1 MSNPNISNITPT
13 ISLSLGQTVPLLLG
27 SIALEE
33 LALAHLLNAEAEK
46 VQFVLGTLAPTRTTF
61 SPATV
66 SLSNLFSLDT
76 SVQRTLRDV
85 IKKEMLL
92 EFKFEN
98 TLDLAAIVA
107 GFGPFTFS
115 FTGAVVTITVPA
127 GAAVARIQAL
137 GAAGGSALGSTGG
150 SGASVQGDFAVTLG
164 ESLAI
169 LVGGMGAST
178 VFSEAGAG
186 GGGGSFV
193 WIGAVP
199 ADLNPSTL
207 LVAAGGGGGGGFNAV
222 GGGGN
227 GVDASIVDITNTG
240 PGTTGNP
247 VGGAPGSSGNG
258 GGAGTDSL
266 DGGGGG
272 GAGVF
277 SNGGNA
283 SPGGGGGTAID
294 AGGAGGAGFVGAGA
308 GGFGGGGGAGR
319 SGGGGGGYSGGGGGS
334 IPAPGA
340 NAGSGGGGGGS
351 RNNGTNQV
359 NAAGVGTDNGVVII
373 TFM

>member
-1 MSNPNISNITPT
+1 MSNPSIPNITPL
-13 ISLSLGQTVPLLLG
+13 ISISLGQTVPLLFG

-46 VQFVLGTLAPTRTTF
+46 LQFVLGTLTPTSTAF

-66 SLSNLFSLDT
+66 SLSNLLSLDT
-76 SVQRTLRDV
+76 SVQKTLRDV

-98 TLDLAAIVA
+98 TLELAAIVA

-115 FTGAVVTITVPA
+115 FTGAVETITVPV
-127 GAAVARIQAL
+127 GATVARIQAI
-137 GAAGGSALGSTGG
+137 GAAGGSAIGSTGG
-150 SGASVQGDFAVTLG
+150 RGASLQGDFAVTPG

-178 VFSEAGAG
+178 PFSLAGAG

-199 ADLNPSTL
+199 ADLNSSTL
-207 LVAAGGGGGGGFNAV
+207 LVAAGGGGGGGFN
-222 GGGGN
+222 GTGSGGN
-227 GVDASIVDITNTG
+227 GVDASIADITNTG

-247 VGGAPGSSGNG
+247 VGGPPGSNGNG
-258 GGAGTDSL
+258 GGAGS
-266 DGGGGG
+266 GGG

-283 SPGGGGGTAID
+283 VNGGSGGQAID
-294 AGGAGGAGFVGAGA
+294 AGGAGGTGFVGAGN
-308 GGFGGGGGAGR
+308 GGFGGGGGAGNGPGG
-319 SGGGGGGYSGGGGGS
+319 GGGGGGYSGGGGG
-334 IPAPGA
+334 GG
-340 NAGSGGGGGGS
+340 NSGGGGGGS

-359 NAAGVGTDNGVVII
+359 NAAGVGTDGGVVII